1 MATDINKILAR
12 MRKSGKLQDM
22 KGKGDAGEDAVLNI
36 CLERQR
42 RRGGLLYQSF
52 EYPYQS
58 NKEGKVYTGNI
69 KWEDDEYREYTETKR
84 QLYDEIDVL
93 YITDYRVFAIE
104 VKAYHAKIDITNE
117 WMTKNG
123 VKVDKSP
130 IAQAEK
136 HARHLYHAICDV
148 LPDGKPQYIIPICC
162 FVDRCTITDN
172 RSDKMSYYI
181 PITILNTFKKKIIEY
196 DTPLDYNLDLPAIKR
211 KLSEVKTNVRKEFI

>member
-42 RRGGLLYQSF
+42 KRGGLLYQSF

-58 NKEGKVYTGNI
+58 NKEGKVYVGNI
-69 KWEDDEYREYTETKR
+69 KWENEEYREYTETKR

-104 VKAYHAKIDITNE
+104 VKAYHAKINITDD

-123 VKVDKSP
+123 VKVDKFP

-148 LPDGKPQYIIPICC
+148 LPDGKPQYIVPICC
-162 FVDRCTITDN
+162 FVDRCTIEDN
-172 RSDKMSYYI
+172 RSDKMRYYI
-181 PITILNTFKKKIIEY
+181 PISILNTFRKKIIEY
-196 DTPLDYNLDLPAIKR
+196 DTPLEYNLDLPAIKR
-211 KLSEVKTNVRKEFI
+211 KLNEVRTNVRKEFV

>member
-196 DTPLDYNLDLPAIKR
+196 DTPLDYNLDLSAIKR

>member
-58 NKEGKVYTGNI
+58 NNEGKVYTGNI

-181 PITILNTFKKKIIEY
+181 PVSILNTFKKKIIEY
-196 DTPLDYNLDLPAIKR
+196 DTPLEYNLDLPAIKR